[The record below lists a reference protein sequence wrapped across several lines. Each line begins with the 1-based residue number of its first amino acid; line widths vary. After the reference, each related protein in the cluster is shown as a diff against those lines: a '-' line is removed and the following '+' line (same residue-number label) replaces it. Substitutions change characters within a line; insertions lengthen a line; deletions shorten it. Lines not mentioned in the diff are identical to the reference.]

1 MMSSTINRNVYALAL
16 INLLHWLDPEVFLI
30 SLCFYVEKYI
40 EIFILTWD
48 FPSGSVGK
56 ESSCPCRRCGL
67 HLWAGKIPWG
77 RRWWPTPVFLLGE
90 FHGQRRLVDY
100 SPWGHKE
107 LDMTEHIYFD
117 LVYQNGAVSRL
128 LYYISGN
135 SGSDT
140 ESPDN
145 ILLS

>member
-100 SPWGHKE
+100 SPWGH
-107 LDMTEHIYFD
+107 TE
-117 LVYQNGAVSRL
+117 
-128 LYYISGN
+128 
-135 SGSDT
+135 SDT
-140 ESPDN
+140 TEQLTHTHTSHRWLSGALTFLSEVFFLC
-145 ILLS
+145 LLCCFCNVV